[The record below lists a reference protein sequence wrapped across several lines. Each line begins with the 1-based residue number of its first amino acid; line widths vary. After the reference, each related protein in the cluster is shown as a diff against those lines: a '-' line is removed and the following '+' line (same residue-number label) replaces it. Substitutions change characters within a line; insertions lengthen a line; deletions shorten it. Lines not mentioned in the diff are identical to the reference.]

1 METGIQRKGDAKIFP
16 KNREIRRK
24 PVHAPGRV
32 RGREN
37 ESDRAL
43 QVRAEL
49 QLSAARAQ
57 SKRKTSFVSVTWCE
71 AVVCAE
77 HSPFV

>member
-1 METGIQRKGDAKIFP
+1 
-16 KNREIRRK
+16 
-24 PVHAPGRV
+24 V